1 MWKLARIRSDRSWH
15 YRIGAVQVS
24 ENLSSR
30 QSVNREVALQDLE
43 WVEEASSS
51 KALR

>member
-1 MWKLARIRSDRSWH
+1 LPSPVRHAPVPKGSRTPEARFP
-15 YRIGAVQVS
+15 RISA
-24 ENLSSR
+24 L
-30 QSVNREVALQDLE
+30 VNVVNIEVALQDLE